1 LYVCCEDFADIFW
14 NKSSNEVCSEVIQAK
29 LVLAADMP
37 MVRIGEMTVNN
48 NSCMN
53 VIDLNQLEN

>member
-1 LYVCCEDFADIFW
+1 MLTLTYHR
-14 NKSSNEVCSEVIQAK
+14 
-29 LVLAADMP
+29 LL
-37 MVRIGEMTVNN
+37 RIGEMIVNN